1 MEVNDIFPD
10 GLSVEAAL
18 DLLEPLAVYVAGM
31 AIYAIFIFKFYRFVA
46 SRDMFELDFSK
57 YEASRFKF
65 VRTVLHFFF
74 YVLRYLIL
82 FPVFAFFWF
91 AVLTVIL
98 AFLSRDQAFTQV
110 LLVALATV
118 GTIRISSYYEEDLSR
133 DLAKILPFA
142 VLGIFLI
149 NASFFEV
156 SESLDILK
164 QANDH
169 RETILYY
176 LIALI
181 ALEFALRLAMTA
193 ITIFC
198 AVRDRIRMGPAPD
211 EEDEPL
217 SPAEEPEEEPE
228 AQEAA
233 VEEDAPQEEAPQY
246 DEPTASEAAEEAVD
260 EGAPNRDA

>member
-1 MEVNDIFPD
+1 MNEIFPT
-10 GLSVEAAL
+10 GLDFNDAL
-18 DLLEPLAVYVAGM
+18 DLLRPLGVYVAGM
-31 AIYAIFIFKFYRFVA
+31 AVYAVFIFKFYRFVA

-65 VRTVLHFFF
+65 VRTVLHFVF

-82 FPVFAFFWF
+82 FPFFAFFWF

-98 AFLSRDQAFTQV
+98 AFLSKEKDFADV

-118 GTIRISSYYEEDLSR
+118 GTIRIASYYSEDLSR

-149 NASFFEV
+149 DVSFFKIDA
-156 SESLDILK
+156 SLDTLK
-164 QANDH
+164 QADDH

-198 AVRDRIRMGPAPD
+198 AVRDRIRMGPMPPD
-211 EEDEPL
+211 DDEP
-217 SPAEEPEEEPE
+217 SSAAEEPRPEEAAAENPE
-228 AQEAA
+228 AQEHD
-233 VEEDAPQEEAPQY
+233 DAGG
-246 DEPTASEAAEEAVD
+246 SEAAEEAPAS
-260 EGAPNRDA
+260 GAPQEDR